1 MHVKYER
8 LKAICV
14 VLVLVYA
21 HILSVKFQCFQV
33 LIGFLDVENIYKF
46 IILLPTPTFLIMLA

>member
-8 LKAICV
+8 LKAIYV

-33 LIGFLDVENIYKF
+33 LIGFLDVENINKF

>member
-8 LKAICV
+8 LKAIYV